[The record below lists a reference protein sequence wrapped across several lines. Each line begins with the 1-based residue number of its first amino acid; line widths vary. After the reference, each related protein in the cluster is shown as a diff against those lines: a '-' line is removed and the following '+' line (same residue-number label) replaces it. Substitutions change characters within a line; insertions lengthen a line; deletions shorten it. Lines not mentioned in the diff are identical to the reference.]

1 MSEMKAVEEAVQSN
15 AAAVAASTV
24 AGTGSGNAAGA
35 AGSQPAGT
43 SASAEAL
50 LPTYARFPL
59 TLVKG
64 EGSYL
69 WDDQGKKYLDF
80 MSGIAVTN
88 LGHAPQRIKEAL
100 VKQLD
105 ELWHVSN
112 LFRIPNQ
119 EDAAALI
126 TENSCGDAVF
136 FCNSGA
142 EANEAA
148 IKLARRY
155 QQLVAKNGRYEIITF
170 EQSFHGRTL
179 ATLTATG
186 QEKVKEGFGP
196 LPEGFTYI
204 PYNDIEALKS
214 AVSGKTAAIMLEM
227 VQAEGG
233 IIPAQREFLTYMKQ
247 LCEEQGILLIVDEIQ
262 TGMGRTGKL
271 FAYEHY
277 GIEPDIFTL
286 AKGLGSG
293 FPVGAMVAKEKLRE
307 GFTAGSHGST
317 FGGTPLATAAVKAT
331 IETIVGD
338 ELPQR
343 AAEHGAYLIQQ
354 LQAKLAGSPQVK
366 EIRGLGLIVGIE
378 CTAPVASLIKGAQEQ
393 GLLVLTAGPNVIRL
407 LPNLLVTNEEIDQAV
422 DIIASLLEK

>member
-1 MSEMKAVEEAVQSN
+1 MAQS
-15 AAAVAASTV
+15 
-24 AGTGSGNAAGA
+24 
-35 AGSQPAGT
+35 
-43 SASAEAL
+43 L

-59 TLVKG
+59 ALVKG
-64 EGSYL
+64 EGSRV
-69 WDDQGKKYLDF
+69 WDDQGKEYLDF
-80 MSGIAVTN
+80 ISGIAVTN
-88 LGHAPQRIKEAL
+88 LGHAPARVKEAL

-119 EDAAALI
+119 EEAGKLLTD
-126 TENSCGDAVF
+126 NSCGDAVF

-155 QQLVAKNGRYEIITF
+155 QQLVQNNGRFEIITF

-186 QEKVKEGFGP
+186 QSKVKEGFAP
-196 LPEGFTYI
+196 LPAGFKTI
-204 PYNDIEALKS
+204 PLNDLKLLEEA
-214 AVSGKTAAIMLEM
+214 VTEQTAAIMLEL

-233 IIPAQREFLTYMKQ
+233 IHPVDREYIHAVQALCQRE
-247 LCEEQGILLIVDEIQ
+247 GILLIVDEIQ

-271 FAYEHY
+271 FAYEHF

-317 FGGTPLATAAVKAT
+317 FGGTPIATAVVKAT
-331 IETIVGD
+331 LETMLEEAV
-338 ELPQR
+338 PAK
-343 AAEHGAYLIQQ
+343 AAEAGEYLMRRLREALSGVPFVQD
-354 LQAKLAGSPQVK
+354 V
-366 EIRGLGLIVGIE
+366 RGLGLLVGIQ
-378 CTAPVASLIKGAQEQ
+378 CAGPVSSVLAEAQAK
-393 GLLVLTAGPNVIRL
+393 GLLVLSAGPNVVRL
-407 LPNLLVTNEEIDQAV
+407 LPNLLVTKDEIEEAV
-422 DIIASLLEK
+422 AILAELLKAVQV